1 MLKHSLLFLIF
12 CITSLNAITVVIAK
26 KQIAFQQKIE
36 ESYLE
41 VKNVNALNKNCM
53 PLTLQQIK
61 DNNFITIHFINIGSI
76 ICKKDVT
83 TATQNS
89 VTFNFGAIEIET
101 PGKIIFENDEYIK
114 IKKLDGSIEQIY
126 KDGRLK

>member
-1 MLKHSLLFLIF
+1 MLKLSLLLSLLFF
-12 CITSLNAITVVIAK
+12 TTLNAITVVVAK
-26 KQIAFQQKIE
+26 KQIAYQQKIE

-53 PLTLQQIK
+53 PLSLQQIK
-61 DNNFITIHFINIGSI
+61 DNNYITTHFINTGSI

-83 TATQNS
+83 LSTQNS
-89 VTFNFGAIEIET
+89 VRFNFGAIEIET